1 MSTLRISIS
10 GIIKKEHM
18 ILWAKYVAGMQ
29 ENAYLSDSLDSLYGQ

>member
-1 MSTLRISIS
+1 MSTLQTYIS

-29 ENAYLSDSLDSLYGQ
+29 ENAYLSDSLGSLYRQ